1 MQKSN
6 WGLNKITITED
17 QKSTIRELVSKKKS
31 GAFIAKLL
39 KISQSKVW
47 RQMEMMGLNKK
58 KKKCIKKKNNKK
70 WYFNWND
77 FKDNSII

>member
-6 WGLNKITITED
+6 WGLNKITITEE
-17 QKSTIRELVSKKKS
+17 QESRIRELVSEKRS
-31 GAFIAKLL
+31 GALIAKLL

-58 KKKCIKKKNNKK
+58 KNKCRKKKNKK
-70 WYFNWND
+70 KRYFNWND

>member
-6 WGLNKITITED
+6 WGLNKITITEE
-17 QKSTIRELVSKKKS
+17 QEGTIRELVSKKRS

-58 KKKCIKKKNNKK
+58 KNKCSKKRNNKK
-70 WYFNWND
+70 IYFNWND

>member
-58 KKKCIKKKNNKK
+58 KNKCRKKKKK
-70 WYFNWND
+70 KKGYFNWND
-77 FKDNSII
+77 FKNNSII